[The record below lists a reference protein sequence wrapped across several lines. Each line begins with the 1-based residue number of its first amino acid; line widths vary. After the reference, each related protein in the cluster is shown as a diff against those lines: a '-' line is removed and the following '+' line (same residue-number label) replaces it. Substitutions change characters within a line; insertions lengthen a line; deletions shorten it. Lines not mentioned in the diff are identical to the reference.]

1 MHPFKVK
8 LDDYCAR
15 HTTPQSSLLYDLE
28 RETHLKTLAPQML
41 SGYLQGAFLQLLS
54 EMIQPQRI
62 LEIGTFT
69 GYSAICLAQ
78 GLRAGGVLHTIDV
91 NPEIQY
97 LVDKYIKKAGLEEKV
112 IFHLGDALDI
122 IPGLPDNFDI
132 AFIDAGKQQY
142 LDFYELVLPRIRP
155 GGYILVDNVLWD
167 GKVIADDNDADTVA
181 IRQFNQKVQSDHRV
195 RNMIIPIRDGLSI
208 IQRL

>member
-1 MHPFKVK
+1 
-8 LDDYCAR
+8 
-15 HTTPQSSLLYDLE
+15 
-28 RETHLKTLAPQML
+28 ML